1 VTAQFTIFSQQ
12 KYINNMTTILTHS
25 IRLTPVTRDNYEAV
39 CDLTL
44 HNTQE
49 LYLVSNLWSLVEAAY
64 EPGCFPRAIYQQDQL
79 VGFIMWVQE
88 TPQRVSIWRLM
99 VDQHFQQQGIGRAAL
114 KLGLAEI
121 QQMAGVQQIE
131 ICYAPTNPVAKDFY
145 TSLGFVETGWDE
157 AGEEMLA
164 VINL

>member
-1 VTAQFTIFSQQ
+1 MANIQAADVHLA
-12 KYINNMTTILTHS
+12 
-25 IRLTPVTRDNYEAV
+25 PVDKDNYDAV

-44 HNTQE
+44 HQTQE
-49 LYLVSNLWSLVEAAY
+49 SYLASNLWSLVEAAY
-64 EPGCFPRAIYQQDQL
+64 EPGCFPRAIYQQTKL

-99 VDQHFQQQGIGRAAL
+99 VDRQFQQQGFGRAAL
-114 KLGLAEI
+114 QRAINEI
-121 QQMAGVQQIE
+121 SQMAGVEQIE
-131 ICYAPTNPVAKDFY
+131 ICYVPTNPVAKDFY
-145 TSLGFVETGWDE
+145 ASLGFVETGWDE

>member
-1 VTAQFTIFSQQ
+1 MPNIQV
-12 KYINNMTTILTHS
+12 NLV
-25 IRLTPVTRDNYEAV
+25 RLAPVDRDNYEAV

-44 HNTQE
+44 HQSQE
-49 LYLVSNLWSLVEAAY
+49 SYLASNLWSLVEASY
-64 EPGCFPRAIYQQDQL
+64 EPGCFPRAIYQQEQL

-99 VDQHFQQQGIGRAAL
+99 VDQQFQQQGIGRAAL
-114 KLGLAEI
+114 KQAINEI
-121 QQMAGVQQIE
+121 KQMAGVQQIE
-131 ICYAPTNPVAKDFY
+131 ICYVPTNPVAKDFY
-145 TSLGFVETGWDE
+145 ASLGFFETGWDE

>member
-1 VTAQFTIFSQQ
+1 MANIQAADVHLA
-12 KYINNMTTILTHS
+12 
-25 IRLTPVTRDNYEAV
+25 PVDKDNYEAV

-44 HNTQE
+44 HQTQE
-49 LYLVSNLWSLVEAAY
+49 NYLASNLWSLVEAAY
-64 EPGCFPRAIYQQDQL
+64 EPGCFPRAIHQQEQL

-99 VDQHFQQQGIGRAAL
+99 VDRQFQQQGIGRAAL
-114 KLGLAEI
+114 QRAINEI
-121 QQMAGVQQIE
+121 SQMAGVEQIE
-131 ICYAPTNPVAKDFY
+131 ICYVPTNPVAKDFY
-145 TSLGFVETGWDE
+145 ASLGFVETGWDE